1 MKTAEAPQL
10 RSELAHLD
18 GTTLRLS
25 ARGLAEGVHGG
36 VHRAERKGSG
46 IEFAGHRPYTPGDDL
61 RHLDRHA
68 LLRHGRLMIRE
79 FHTDTD
85 RAVHLIVDATP
96 SMAYRS
102 DAELWDRATGKRHSG
117 LLGERPTKLGRSAL
131 LAAAIAL
138 IARRAGDAVGLSM
151 VSPPGALPR
160 NVTTLRPRHGG
171 ETSEHLLSL
180 LGDALSS
187 PPAAATSLPAA
198 ERAPSQTPAWSRVLS
213 EAAAVLPR
221 GALVFVFSDFL
232 DFDATNL
239 TQLTDL
245 ATRRRELCCVQVL
258 DPAEISFPF
267 TGPLRLRD
275 PETSLEVETDAE
287 SARRTYLESL
297 SRMNQRLKDALLN
310 QGARFVPSSTEAAAR
325 DVLRKALLPT

>member
-171 ETSEHLLSL
+171 P
-180 LGDALSS
+180 GAGR
-187 PPAAATSLPAA
+187 PAAATSLPAA